1 MRFLMFLLSSTE
13 PIFSLTYTMQMGCP
27 GCPYVKNI
35 LDLIGFRDGQPP
47 GQPLDN
53 LARGCPRLAAYV
65 RVVREWRNVITR
77 IRGVLRLRFRGLR
90 LRRLHFRSLRLW
102 SLVSR

>member
-53 LARGCPRLAAYV
+53 LARGCPRLAAYAAAQASKGANHV
-65 RVVREWRNVITR
+65 A
-77 IRGVLRLRFRGLR
+77 
-90 LRRLHFRSLRLW
+90 
-102 SLVSR
+102 